1 MLLSKFLQHRALFS
15 QRFSRIKLLLW
26 AVYILATAQF
36 AGAYYFLESNYL
48 DYNRFEHG
56 YERLPFQT
64 RLFLAPFLR
73 WADNNDHLV
82 KYASRLS
89 ENGYFFP
96 NGISP
101 QDIALYFLNIACVL
115 IAGWVAIRLYAAG
128 SQRKLFGELVYPL
141 FLGLCVVTYVL
152 HTVQNYRFVYDLPN
166 LALFSIGLYVI
177 YFRKSPLWLCALFV
191 IATLNRETSL
201 LLLPFYVLSEA
212 LDENGNL
219 QWARM
224 HSGRVLGIV
233 LPLAA
238 YWLIW
243 HLTIFHLF
251 RENSSEYYPRI
262 TFNILT
268 LRSLRYYPQLFSV
281 LGYLPIFLFL
291 YRRRVRDAQLRVW
304 LWVLPIWLGFMFVW
318 GILIETRIFGELV
331 PYVAC
336 VGTILAEEVVAARLL
351 NRHSREISNAYS
363 ADDRNHPD
371 AQAA

>member
-1 MLLSKFLQHRALFS
+1 MSLLKFIQPRALPL

-26 AVYILATAQF
+26 GMYILATTQF

-82 KYASRLS
+82 NYASRLS

-101 QDIALYFLNIACVL
+101 QDIALFFLNIACVM
-115 IAGWVAIRLYAAG
+115 IAGWVAMELYAVG
-128 SQRKLFGELVYPL
+128 SRRKLLGELVYPI
-141 FLGLCVVTYVL
+141 FLVLCVVTYVL
-152 HTVQNYRFVYDLPN
+152 HTVQNYRFAYDLPN

-177 YFRKSPLWLCALFV
+177 YFRKSPLWFCLLFAV
-191 IATLNRETSL
+191 ATLNRETSL
-201 LLLPFYVLSEA
+201 LLLPFYMLSQA
-212 LDENGNL
+212 LDENEQF
-219 QWARM
+219 QWKRLY
-224 HSGRVLGIV
+224 SPKVLGIV

-238 YWLIW
+238 YWVIW
-243 HLTIFHLF
+243 HLTVFHLF
-251 RENSSEYYPRI
+251 RDNSSEYYPRI
-262 TFNILT
+262 TFNL
-268 LRSLRYYPQLFSV
+268 LAFRSLRYYPQMFSA

-304 LWVLPIWLGFMFVW
+304 LWGLPIWIGFMFVW
-318 GILIETRIFGELV
+318 GILIETRIFGELI

-336 VGTILAEEVVAARLL
+336 VSTILAEEVVAARLFQ
-351 NRHSREISNAYS
+351 RYARESASAYA
-363 ADDRNHPD
+363 ADGRN
-371 AQAA
+371 QRAA